1 MRRAGALLAA
11 AALLAAGCGGDDEPA
26 AGPQSVALTQD
37 YTDAEGTERSV
48 DARLAVKAL
57 HPPAGEL
64 PVALPAGTEPVVADV
79 EIDDRGTD
87 PFPLQWATFSARTRD
102 GRTLREQLRLS
113 PRRVRDGVQVVPV
126 GFAVPEGDALA
137 DVRVRSIVELWPF
150 RATLALPAASE

>member
-1 MRRAGALLAA
+1 MRRTGALLAA

-26 AGPQSVALTQD
+26 ATPQSATLAQD
-37 YTDAEGTERSV
+37 YTDAEGEQRSV
-48 DARLAVKAL
+48 DARLAVAAV

-64 PVALPAGTEPVVADV
+64 PVALPGGTEPVVADV

-126 GFAVPEGDALA
+126 GFAVPEGDVVA

-150 RATLALPAASE
+150 RATLTPPAG